1 MTAHLLLVTLGPVQD
16 FIAQARRTRDLWYG
30 SHLLSELGRAA
41 ARALVGGGAQ
51 LIFPALAKGDPELAP
66 CLAPLRP
73 SGKPPQNIPNK
84 LLAEVPSGTDPEALA
99 RSVRTAVMHFWRDD
113 LAAPVKAKCSQLLTP
128 NLTDDLWNE
137 QIETLLEFAASWLP
151 LGDYA
156 TTRQQLEQAIAGRK
170 LLRDFSAWRYQRGNV
185 PKSSLDGGRETV
197 LAPPGQRST
206 ELTHKYRITD
216 GEQLDAVGLVK
227 RAGGEP
233 DQFVPVV
240 NIALASW
247 VAWADEC
254 AKTELD
260 ALKKACKEI
269 GLARVSRHDLP
280 CAASFPFDA
289 SVFFP
294 NRWKTVFEEQGL
306 PGYPNIW
313 GNEHVR
319 PVLQKAGEPYPYV
332 ACLVADGD
340 HMGRAL
346 RSMTS
351 AADHRAFSRALAGF
365 AQHARQIIEQQHRG
379 VLVYAGGD
387 DILAFLPLPEA
398 LTCAESL
405 CSRFAEAMAS
415 AGTNIASLPTLSI
428 GLGVGHLLESLGD
441 LLALGRRAE
450 RLAKEIRN
458 ALAVIVEKRS
468 GNTYA
473 WRAGW
478 DDRPVSLLRTATE
491 LLAHR
496 LSSRKVYEIANLLE
510 RLPEPVQGGL
520 DSGWSRVLALE
531 VRRALAR
538 TEEGGLAPEEVGLQL
553 DHTTDYPP
561 LYTGVRDW
569 VVRLLVARTF
579 AQALPRKPGRPQPH
593 EVSA

>member
-30 SHLLSELGRAA
+30 SHMLSELGRAA
-41 ARALVGGGAQ
+41 ARALVGGDAQ
-51 LIFPALAKGDPELAP
+51 LIFPALAKNDPELAP

-73 SGKPPQNIPNK
+73 NGQPPQNIPNK

-99 RSVRTAVMHFWRDD
+99 RTVREAVMCFWRDD
-113 LAAPVKAKCSQLLTP
+113 LAAPVKAKCAKLLTP

-137 QIETLLEFAASWLP
+137 QIETLLEFTASWLP

-156 TTRQQLEQAIAGRK
+156 TTRRQLEQAVAGRK
-170 LLRDFSAWRYQRGNV
+170 LLRDFSAWRHQRGNV

-197 LAPPGQRST
+197 LAPPEQRSSA
-206 ELTHKYRITD
+206 LVHKYRITA

-233 DQFVPVV
+233 DQFVSVV

-247 VAWADEC
+247 IACADQC
-254 AKTELD
+254 AKAELE
-260 ALKKACKEI
+260 ALRAACKEI

-280 CAASFPFDA
+280 CAAPFPFDA

-319 PVLQKAGEPYPYV
+319 PMLQKAGEPYPYV

-340 HMGRAL
+340 HMGRAIS
-346 RSMTS
+346 SMAS

-365 AQHARQIIEQQHRG
+365 AQQARQIIEQQHRG

-387 DILAFLPLPEA
+387 DVLAFLPLPEA
-398 LTCAESL
+398 LACAENL
-405 CSRFAEAMAS
+405 CSCFAKAMAS
-415 AGTNIASLPTLSI
+415 ACTNIASRPTLSI
-428 GLGVGHLLESLGD
+428 GLGVGHLLESLGE
-441 LLALGRRAE
+441 LLALGRSAE
-450 RLAKEIRN
+450 RRAKDIRN
-458 ALAVIVEKRS
+458 ALAIIVEKRS

-473 WRAGW
+473 WRASW
-478 DDRPVSLLRTATE
+478 NDQPVSLLNTATQ
-491 LLAHR
+491 LLAQR

-510 RLPEPVQGGL
+510 RLPKPVQGTP
-520 DSGWSRVLALE
+520 DSWSGVLAAEL
-531 VRRALAR
+531 RWALAR
-538 TEEGGLAPEEVGLQL
+538 TEEGGLAPEDVGLQL
-553 DHTTDYPP
+553 DHATDYPT
-561 LYTGVRDW
+561 LHACVRDW
-569 VVRLLVARTF
+569 VERLLVARTF
-579 AQALPRKPGRPQPH
+579 ARALPQKQGRSKAN